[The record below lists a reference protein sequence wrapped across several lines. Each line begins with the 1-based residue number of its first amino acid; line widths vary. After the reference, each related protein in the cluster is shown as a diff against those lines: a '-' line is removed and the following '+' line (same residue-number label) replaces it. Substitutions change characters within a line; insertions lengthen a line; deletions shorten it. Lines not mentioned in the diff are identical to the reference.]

1 MSKSSAS
8 AVSDNH
14 TITAIQA
21 ARSLKQAMKA
31 KRPVFLWGPPG
42 IGKSD
47 VVKQLAV
54 ELSGSEDAMI
64 DLRMAQME
72 PTDIRG
78 IPFFNKDVNKMD
90 WAEPVDLPSE
100 QFAKQF
106 KTVVLFLDEMN
117 SAPPAVQA
125 AGYQLI
131 LNRRVGKYKL
141 PDNVVIV
148 AAGNR
153 DSDKGVTYRMP
164 MPLANRFVHLEMRP
178 DFGAWQLWAVNEG
191 IHKDVVG
198 YLSFAKQ
205 DMYDFDAKSSSR
217 AFATPRSWCF
227 VSDLLNDEDNIDTDS
242 LFNLVAGAVGD
253 GLAVKFM
260 AHRKVAGKMPEPADI
275 LSGKVKNLAVKEIS
289 AMYSL
294 TISMCYELKDA
305 VDNKKVD
312 NKQFHEMSYNFI
324 QYMMDNFET
333 ELVVMGAKIALKT
346 YKLPIEPTQLK
357 NFDEF
362 HKKYGK
368 YIVDAGS

>member
-1 MSKSSAS
+1 MAS
-8 AVSDNH
+8 QVSDNL
-14 TITAIQA
+14 TITSVQA
-21 ARSLKQAMKA
+21 RKA
-31 KRPVFLWGPPG
+31 LLTAFKSKRPVFLWGPPG
-42 IGKSD
+42 IGKSE
-47 VVKQLAV
+47 VVQEIAD
-54 ELSGSEDAMI
+54 ELGGLMI

-78 IPFFNKDVNKMD
+78 IPFFNKELNKMD
-90 WAEPVDLPSE
+90 WAEPVDLPDEATAS
-100 QFAKQF
+100 KYP
-106 KTVVLFLDEMN
+106 TVVLFLDEMN

-164 MPLANRFVHLEMRP
+164 MPLANRFVHIEMRP
-178 DFGAWQLWAVNEG
+178 DFTAWQNWAVNKG

-205 DMYDFDAKSSSR
+205 DIYDFNSKSSSR

-227 VSDLLNDEDNIDTDS
+227 VSDLLNDEENVDQDT
-242 LFNLVAGAVGD
+242 LFNLVSGAVGD

-260 AHRKVAGKMPEPADI
+260 AHRKVAGKMPNPADI
-275 LSGKVKNLAVKEIS
+275 LSGKVKDLSVKEIS

-294 TISMCYELKDA
+294 TISMCYELRDA
-305 VDNKKVD
+305 LENKKVD
-312 NKQFHEMSYNFI
+312 NKKFHEMA
-324 QYMMDNFET
+324 QYFFEYIMANFET

-346 YKLPIEPTQLK
+346 YKLPIEPSQLK

-368 YIVDAGS
+368 YIVEAGN